1 MERLIRERTA
11 SYNVTTFL
19 DVKDIGGGDSFHE
32 TIIPAIRDS
41 DELVVLLT
49 PESKDKSWVTFEV
62 GAAFGIGIH
71 VTAITHKLPLDDL
84 PEPMQNRKAV
94 PLNDF
99 DSYLDEVIERIEG
112 GN

>member
-1 MERLIRERTA
+1 M
-11 SYNVTTFL
+11 
-19 DVKDIGGGDSFHE
+19 
-32 TIIPAIRDS
+32 PAIRDS

-49 PESKDKSWVTFEV
+49 PESKDKSWVPFEV

-71 VTAITHKLPLDDL
+71 VTAVTHTLPLDDL
-84 PEPMQNRKAV
+84 PELMQNRKAV
-94 PLNDF
+94 SLNDF